1 MPCKVCQYN
10 QVKEVD
16 RALLAGVSPT
26 ALSKKYSFS
35 AAVLKRHH
43 EHLMQKMSQAGE
55 RFNDN
60 LHQFLFCKL
69 TLVMEMVFGVVRG
82 AKAGE
87 DFKLFLQASREFTRI
102 ISLMHKMNV
111 RLEPEFI
118 YCLMATPQWD
128 LQEDGL
134 LPAAFQAL
142 SKTRQ
147 TLKVNLYA
155 HCPDPEPEPE
165 PKPMP
170 PPTLETRNSELK
182 TSTAGHCPD
191 PLPEAS
197 FNLAPLKGNEPET
210 GKRQEAHH
218 QRETSAKLARN

>member
-1 MPCKVCQYN
+1 MCTVCKYN
-10 QVKEVD
+10 QVKDID
-16 RALLAGVSPT
+16 RALLAGATPASLT
-26 ALSKKYSFS
+26 KKYRFS
-35 AAVLKRHH
+35 LPDLQHH
-43 EHLMQKMSQAGE
+43 QKHLVQKMAQADQ
-55 RFNDN
+55 RFHDN

-69 TLVMEMVFGVVRG
+69 TLVMEMVLGVVQG
-82 AKAGE
+82 AKGGG

-128 LQEDGL
+128 LQEEGL

-191 PLPEAS
+191 PLPKAS

-210 GKRQEAHH
+210 GKRQETAPP
-218 QRETSAKLARN
+218 ARN